1 MFSKAPYGF
10 FCRDV
15 VAKRQSGEV
24 AEWLKAADCKS
35 ARVAYVGSNP
45 TLTTI
50 ACDDYHFMKFRVQL
64 KRTGGYAALSP
75 RQEKGEKVCPRKSL
89 IVPSRM

>member
-1 MFSKAPYGF
+1 
-10 FCRDV
+10 
-15 VAKRQSGEV
+15 
-24 AEWLKAADCKS
+24 
-35 ARVAYVGSNP
+35 
-45 TLTTI
+45 
-50 ACDDYHFMKFRVQL
+50 VQL